1 MARCEK
7 CRMERATICCGC
19 HSERVDESIMAA
31 RRQIARVVKREIDKA
46 VRVRIMRVET
56 MDDIMEAV
64 ERAVRG
70 GGPE

>member
-1 MARCEK
+1 MAKCEK
-7 CRMERATICCGC
+7 CRMARATICAGC
-19 HSERVDESIMAA
+19 HSDRVDESIMAA

-56 MDDIMEAV
+56 MDGIMEAV